1 MISNRLNNELNT
13 CVISSSYD
21 KLKSMLLMPSNTR
34 SSLVECLHQL
44 SLFLSQI
51 THLLNAIEPFK

>member
-34 SSLVECLHQL
+34 SSLVEYLHQL